1 MAIQHKLWNEKGCS
15 WRCSYAFKIQ
25 SWVQLFSHNFKQ
37 NKKSL
42 CADTEDAEMANVFVF
57 GLITVMEH
65 YKKEILR
72 KNAEQTRYFLIRL
85 IWLPE
90 LLT

>member
-1 MAIQHKLWNEKGCS
+1 
-15 WRCSYAFKIQ
+15 
-25 SWVQLFSHNFKQ
+25 
-37 NKKSL
+37 
-42 CADTEDAEMANVFVF
+42 MANVFVF